1 MKAQELRIGN
11 LIMVEN
17 CIQEIVELPL
27 PKNCTQKNTKGITL
41 TEQWIINLGFINLI
55 ISEHWIF
62 PLVIEKDNF
71 GWTLRIS
78 TANGSIICSSTIDY
92 VHELQNLYFAI
103 TKNELVLRK

>member
-1 MKAQELRIGN
+1 MQNKYFRIGN

-27 PKNCTQKNTKGITL
+27 PQNCTEKNTKGITL

-62 PLVIEKDNF
+62 PLVIKKDKF
-71 GWTLRIS
+71 GWTLQIS
-78 TANGSIICSSTIDY
+78 TVNGLIICSSTINY

-103 TKNELVLRK
+103 TKEELVYAG